1 MSALCGDEE
10 GAHYIGV
17 SDGVVSRSVDYDR
30 GTVVDVDASETIV
43 GIEVIRPARSWPLD
57 AIARDYRIDR
67 ADMEILSSMWGTSSV
82 YPYAPSARRL
92 VAS

>member
-1 MSALCGDEE
+1 MRVIYDDEADAL
-10 GAHYIGV
+10 YIGL
-17 SDGVVSRSVDYDR
+17 SDAVVSRSVDYDR
-30 GTVVDVDASETIV
+30 GTIVDVDASETIV